1 MDRLNK
7 LTFAL
12 DKISVWSLYLLIFC
26 LPFSKSIIE
35 IMIVTSLVSF
45 IALKLVKREP
55 LLGSVTLV
63 DLALVIF
70 IAANILSL
78 LNTQYPALS
87 IRALFSKSLKFVLLF
102 ILAREIINTRA
113 KLKDFV
119 AMAML
124 SCIIILMDGF
134 IQYFF
139 IHRDILHMYPAFK
152 YNPGLPGDKVFPTAS
167 FPFPNDY
174 AAWILV
180 FIFPAA
186 VFTFLGKGNMP
197 ARLGTSALFIGLLY
211 SLILTKARGAWVG
224 FLLMLG
230 TIPFFGLR
238 KGLVLLA
245 AAVLIIIIFI
255 NQNSARDIF
264 SFLSFE
270 DRKVMWENG
279 IKIFKEH
286 PIIGNGVNTF
296 FNKYRFIRQDEDRG
310 RGSYAHNCYL
320 QMAADIGLVG
330 LASFLFFAASVLL
343 RAFSSLKKTKDPL
356 YYSLML
362 GIALGL
368 TAFLLHSFV
377 DTNLYSLNLAAL
389 FWLSAGILTAVV
401 KMAGSDV

>member
-7 LTFAL
+7 ITFAL
-12 DKISVWSLYLLIFC
+12 DKISLWSLYLLIFC
-26 LPFSKSIIE
+26 LPFSKSIVE
-35 IMIVTSLVSF
+35 ITIVTALVSF
-45 IALKLVKREP
+45 VALKLVRREP
-55 LLGSVTLV
+55 MLGNITLI
-63 DLALVIF
+63 DLALIIF

-87 IRALFSKSLKFVLLF
+87 IRALFSKILKFALLF
-102 ILAREIINTRA
+102 VLAREIINTRT
-113 KLKDFV
+113 KLKDFIT
-119 AMAML
+119 MAIL
-124 SCIIILMDGF
+124 SCVIIIIDGF

-139 IHRDILHMYPAFK
+139 TRYDILHMYPAFK
-152 YNPGLPGDKVFPTAS
+152 YAPSTPWCKIFPTAS

-174 AAWILV
+174 AAWILI

-186 VFTFLGKGNMP
+186 IFAFLGKGNIP
-197 ARLGTSALFIGLLY
+197 ARLGAAMLFFGLLY
-211 SLILTKARGAWVG
+211 SLILTKARGAWSG
-224 FLLMLG
+224 FLLALG
-230 TIPFFGLR
+230 TVPFFRLK
-238 KGLVLLA
+238 KGLILLA
-245 AAVLIIIIFI
+245 AAILIIIVFL
-255 NQNSARDIF
+255 NENTVQDIF
-264 SFLSFE
+264 SRLSFE

-279 IKIFKEH
+279 VKIFKEH

-296 FNKYRFIRQDEDRG
+296 FNKYRFVRQDEDKG

-330 LASFLFFAASVLL
+330 LLSFIFFTACVLFKAFA
-343 RAFSSLKKTKDPL
+343 SLKKTKDPL

-362 GIALGL
+362 GTSLGL

-401 KMAGSDV
+401 KMAGSDS